1 MWGNQGPGPRS
12 FRGDRQHK
20 LPAPVRGYQGPGPR
34 SLRGRG
40 RSRRQAVIGEA
51 SGVQEQASGLLI
63 FGELLRDV
71 WLLEFNYGL
80 LYAVLPGFVVS
91 LVLAPLL
98 VAGLAALVLMVLDG
112 APSRRKFGPVFRA
125 LGYSTAIG
133 AVLWIPYAPL
143 VALPY
148 GLYVATVA
156 VKEMLFLTWKRAAVS
171 TLLPLAAVLL
181 IMLLLSGPDGAYRLL
196 INPPGE

>member
-1 MWGNQGPGPRS
+1 MYRNRPPGYYS
-12 FRGDRQHK
+12 SEGFGD
-20 LPAPVRGYQGPGPR
+20 V
-34 SLRGRG
+34 LRGVWLTPRKFF
-40 RSRRQAVIGEA
+40 RRLDPEGGLVKPALLATAV
-51 SGVQEQASGLLI
+51 LYLNLI

-133 AVLWIPYAPL
+133 VVLWIPYAPL

>member
-1 MWGNQGPGPRS
+1 VHRNRPPGYYS
-12 FRGDRQHK
+12 SEGFGD
-20 LPAPVRGYQGPGPR
+20 V
-34 SLRGRG
+34 LRGVWLTPRKFF
-40 RSRRQAVIGEA
+40 RRLDPEGGLVKPALLATAV
-51 SGVQEQASGLLI
+51 LYLNLI

-91 LVLAPLL
+91 LILAPLL

-112 APSRRKFGPVFRA
+112 APSRRKFCPVFRA

-133 AVLWIPYAPL
+133 VVLWIPYAPL

-156 VKEMLFLTWKRAAVS
+156 VKEMLFLPWKRAAVS

>member
-1 MWGNQGPGPRS
+1 MHRNRPPGYYS
-12 FRGDRQHK
+12 SEGFGD
-20 LPAPVRGYQGPGPR
+20 V
-34 SLRGRG
+34 LRGVWLTPRKFF
-40 RSRRQAVIGEA
+40 RRLDSEGGLVKPALLATAV
-51 SGVQEQASGLLI
+51 LYLNLI

-98 VAGLAALVLMVLDG
+98 IAGLAALVLMVLDG

-133 AVLWIPYAPL
+133 VVLWIPYAPL
-143 VALPY
+143 AALTY

>member
-1 MWGNQGPGPRS
+1 MHRNKPPGYYS
-12 FRGDRQHK
+12 SEGFGD
-20 LPAPVRGYQGPGPR
+20 V
-34 SLRGRG
+34 LRGVWLTPRKFF
-40 RSRRQAVIGEA
+40 RRLDPEGGLVKPALLATAV
-51 SGVQEQASGLLI
+51 LYLNLI

-98 VAGLAALVLMVLDG
+98 IAGLAALVLMVLDG

-133 AVLWIPYAPL
+133 VVLWIPYAPL
-143 VALPY
+143 AALTY